1 MDVLTDDHEREQ
13 VVRKWWH
20 ENWKPIAL
28 GIVIALAG
36 LIGFRQYQ
44 AYTLEKA
51 QQQAYALYQMQYKLS
66 VSPQNIEKDAAAY
79 LKEHEDIYGA
89 LLALDLAAYE
99 SSKDQFEQA
108 LEHAEFA
115 VKNGGKLV
123 TPVASLSKARI
134 QAQLKQYDDAVKTLD
149 GINSDAYAVEKAE
162 IKGDVLLAKGDREG
176 ARNAYREA
184 VKLCEDKK
192 IQINPLLTMKLDD
205 VAKEGDRPAFEEA
218 REYNLSLQRAE
229 VEVSLTR

>member
-28 GIVIALAG
+28 GIVIALGG

-44 AYTLEKA
+44 AYTLEKS

-66 VSPQNIEKDAAAY
+66 VSPKDTEKDAAAY

-99 SSKDQFEQA
+99 SSKGQFEQA

-123 TPVASLSKARI
+123 TPSASLSKARI

-229 VEVSLTR
+229 VEGSLTR

>member
-28 GIVIALAG
+28 GIVIALGG

-44 AYTLEKA
+44 AYTLEKS

-66 VSPQNIEKDAAAY
+66 VSPKDTQKDAEAY
-79 LKEHEDIYGA
+79 LKEHQDIYGA

-99 SSKDQFEQA
+99 SSKEQFEQA
-108 LEHAEFA
+108 LNHVDFA

-123 TPVASLSKARI
+123 IPAASLSKARI
-134 QAQLKQYDDAVKTLD
+134 QTQLKQYDDAVKTLD
-149 GINSDAYAVEKAE
+149 GVNSDAYAVEKAE
-162 IKGDVLLAKGDREG
+162 IKGDVLLAKGDRNA
-176 ARNAYREA
+176 ARDAYREA
-184 VKLCEDKK
+184 LKLCEDKK
-192 IQINPLLTMKLDD
+192 VQINPLLAMKLDD
-205 VAKEGDRPAFEEA
+205 VAKAGDRPAFEEA
-218 REYNLSLQRAE
+218 REHNLSLQRAE
-229 VEVSLTR
+229 TDGSLAK

>member
-20 ENWKPIAL
+20 ENRKPIAL

-123 TPVASLSKARI
+123 TPAASLSKARI

-192 IQINPLLTMKLDD
+192 IQINPLLTMKGNKIPVLICG
-205 VAKEGDRPAFEEA
+205 VR
-218 REYNLSLQRAE
+218 
-229 VEVSLTR
+229 TC